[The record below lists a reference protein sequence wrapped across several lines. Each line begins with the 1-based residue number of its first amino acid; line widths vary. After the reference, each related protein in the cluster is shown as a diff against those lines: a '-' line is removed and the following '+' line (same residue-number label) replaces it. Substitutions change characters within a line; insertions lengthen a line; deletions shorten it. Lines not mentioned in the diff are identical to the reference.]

1 MFDYLQKFNSLPAD
15 LRAKVSSDDAMNY
28 LSALEHRYR
37 VDLAMVVMKVMI
49 KSLAI
54 SDLESNLVSD
64 LGLTREMASNLS
76 AELKEKIFSPVAD
89 YLGLKLNSKEED
101 IKKDIELLIKEAGIM
116 LPSSDLLERLKKV
129 LNTYLKGV
137 RQKIDTRQVLAKD
150 ISSGGI
156 GLSHEEVDRIFKLCD
171 LRHKNLAGPKT
182 KDGKID
188 TSALFN
194 ISPEY
199 DLKRALQS
207 GETKKIAGA
216 PKTAMLATP
225 NIKAISPAKP
235 SPVNTIYEKVDIDD
249 LEKQL
254 QVPSEDEIV
263 KQEGLAFEGKDD
275 KGVQVEELD
284 RVEKEGEEIVL
295 DEAIKEDAS
304 EKVSVDP
311 SYKKDEQGEQDDIG
325 DKKSEV
331 ISDDNVFIIKKP
343 EKTNLF
349 KKLFSENNKKQG
361 KSLAKTDNT
370 VKTPIA
376 FQNEI
381 KSDVNNLSQAETSD
395 KKQFLDNTKIK
406 EAPQK
411 DLPPI
416 VRNERAVKKGHKR
429 LDDVKFVPKVM
440 GPLEELQYLD
450 VLNFRRLG
458 TSPQERTTKIFNKV
472 KLLEKEGYGKM
483 IEAITAWKK
492 SPVNRLYLRNVQ
504 LAISKGDAVKEFVDN
519 NREGGNN
526 LSFEEIEAIIG
537 LNSRLTF

>member
-64 LGLTREMASNLS
+64 LGLTREMSKNLS
-76 AELKEKIFSPVAD
+76 AELKEKIFAPVAN
-89 YLGLKLNSKEED
+89 YLGLKLNSKEDE
-101 IKKDIELLIKEAGIM
+101 IKKDIDLLIKEAGIT
-116 LPSSDLLERLKKV
+116 LPSTDLLERLKVV

-156 GLSHEEVDRIFKLCD
+156 GLSQEEIDRIFNLCK
-171 LRHKNLAGPKT
+171 LRHEDLLGPQT

-188 TSALFN
+188 TSVLFN
-194 ISPEY
+194 INPEY

-216 PKTAMLATP
+216 AATARLATP
-225 NIKAISPAKP
+225 NIKAISPVKI
-235 SPVNTIYEKVDIDD
+235 SPANTIYEKVDIDD

-254 QVPSEDEIV
+254 QVPSEDEEMEQERLISKV
-263 KQEGLAFEGKDD
+263 KEDKIGQAEKTEMVEKKEDEAFLGEDD
-275 KGVQVEELD
+275 KDGLSKNSPID
-284 RVEKEGEEIVL
+284 
-295 DEAIKEDAS
+295 S
-304 EKVSVDP
+304 
-311 SYKKDEQGEQDDIG
+311 SYKKDEQGSKDHALN
-325 DKKSEV
+325 KKSSTV
-331 ISDDNVFIIKKP
+331 SDDNVFIVKKP

-349 KKLFSENNKKQG
+349 KKLFSENNNKKSSSLK
-361 KSLAKTDNT
+361 KS
-370 VKTPIA
+370 
-376 FQNEI
+376 
-381 KSDVNNLSQAETSD
+381 ETSNVAALALSNENKD
-395 KKQFLDNTKIK
+395 KISKTTLKTNLANPKIEDK
-406 EAPQK
+406 LQK

-416 VRNERAVKKGHKR
+416 VRNERPLKKGHKR

-458 TSPQERTTKIFNKV
+458 ASPR
-472 KLLEKEGYGKM
+472 
-483 IEAITAWKK
+483 
-492 SPVNRLYLRNVQ
+492 R
-504 LAISKGDAVKEFVDN
+504 
-519 NREGGNN
+519 
-526 LSFEEIEAIIG
+526 G
-537 LNSRLTF
+537 LQRFLTR